1 VVTATPLFGTAT
13 SVTFTLASL
22 ASSAVDAGRQSD
34 AIDLATIDSIDV
46 WLGGKIT
53 VGTTPTINTRIE
65 VWVFPSY
72 DGTTYAGGAFGA
84 ADAAVTPPSTSFP
97 AGFKSQG
104 RLAAIF
110 PVLATTT
117 GVVFQWGVALSE
129 LFNALPPKCVVF
141 VTHNTGVALNATGTN
156 HELRYRALNYESA

>member
-1 VVTATPLFGTAT
+1 MPTATPVWGTAT
-13 SVTFTLASL
+13 AVTMTLASL
-22 ASSAVDAGRQSD
+22 ASSAVDAGQQSD

-53 VGTTPTINTRIE
+53 LGTTPTVNTKIE

-84 ADAAVTPPSTSFP
+84 TNAAVTPPSTSFP
-97 AGFKSQG
+97 TGFKTQG
-104 RLAAIF
+104 RLAAVF

-129 LFNALPPKCVVF
+129 LFPSLPPKCVVF
-141 VTHNTGVALNATGTN
+141 VTHNTGAAFNSTAGN
-156 HELRYRALNYESA
+156 HEVKYRALNYES